1 MHEFH
6 HFCHF
11 LSVIATIDYPFFK
24 LCTLFSNRKIFT
36 FHVAF
41 HFLNRQSMYD
51 SKLYIL
57 GVVAKLQ
64 SLINLKHRILKAKC
78 RKENLTYTNL
88 EEADERQEIS
98 LRIISL
104 TLASGKLGEKI
115 LEPSTESG
123 SFQCHLG
130 CS

>member
-1 MHEFH
+1 
-6 HFCHF
+6 
-11 LSVIATIDYPFFK
+11 
-24 LCTLFSNRKIFT
+24 
-36 FHVAF
+36 
-41 HFLNRQSMYD
+41 MYD

-57 GVVAKLQ
+57 DVVAKLQ
-64 SLINLKHRILKAKC
+64 SLINLKHKILKAKC

-104 TLASGKLGEKI
+104 TLAYGKLGEKI

-123 SFQCHLG
+123 SFRCHLG

>member
-1 MHEFH
+1 
-6 HFCHF
+6 
-11 LSVIATIDYPFFK
+11 
-24 LCTLFSNRKIFT
+24 
-36 FHVAF
+36 
-41 HFLNRQSMYD
+41 MYD

-57 GVVAKLQ
+57 DVVAKPQ
-64 SLINLKHRILKAKC
+64 SLINLKHRTLKGKC

-104 TLASGKLGEKI
+104 TLASGKLGGKN

-130 CS
+130 CF